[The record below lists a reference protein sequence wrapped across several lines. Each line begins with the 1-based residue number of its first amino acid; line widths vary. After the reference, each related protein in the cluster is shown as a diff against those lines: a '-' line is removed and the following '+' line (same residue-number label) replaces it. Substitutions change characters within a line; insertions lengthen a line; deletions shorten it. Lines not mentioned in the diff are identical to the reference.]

1 MRQEERDVGLRDYL
15 SVIQR
20 RKWIV
25 ILAIVSVTAS
35 SAIFA
40 PKSPPLYNATATVM
54 LEKPAAASPF
64 LKGIIM
70 HVPGDVI
77 DTQLKIFKSPQFAEK
92 VAKALSIKAARA
104 SKRIGEYA
112 ARSELPATVAG
123 IQRSISV
130 SKIED
135 TNLLQVNAL
144 ADNPKKAM
152 YIANAAA
159 EAFVVQSVK
168 ELTKETR
175 SAAKYIEEQLEIFKE
190 KLIKTEEALSEYKA
204 EVGQIAEPGIGRVG
218 GLEKQ
223 YIDTKLKRQIA
234 EAQLNVLR
242 EELAKLEMGIVPSIT
257 KTKSPVIE
265 KLREKLIDLEV
276 ERSLLLREYTEKHP
290 NVIEL
295 QEKIDETKEILSEET
310 SKVILVEKAV
320 LDPWTVYQDRV
331 KNILQLEIEISSAR
345 VREASLM
352 DLIEEYYSNVRD
364 EINKDTKLI
373 RLMREANT
381 IRATYNALAGK
392 IERIRISIAMV
403 IGKVKLVR
411 RATEPTAPIS
421 QKKRPGILIGCLLG
435 VVLGITAAFIE
446 EHMDMSLKTI
456 QEVTLYTALPV
467 IGVIPKI
474 MTREEKE
481 RRKQFLGIIDLKR
494 KQIAKTINEFIG
506 REKKKRG

>member
-25 ILAIVSVTAS
+25 ILAIVSVTLS

-40 PKSPPLYNATATVM
+40 PKSPTLYSATATVM
-54 LEKPAAASPF
+54 LEKPAAASQF

-70 HVPGDVI
+70 HVPADVM
-77 DTQLKIFKSPQFAEK
+77 DTQLRIFESPQFAEK
-92 VAKALSIKAARA
+92 VAKTLSIKAARA

-112 ARSELPATVAG
+112 ARSELPSTIAS
-123 IQRSISV
+123 IQNSV
-130 SKIED
+130 SAAKIEN
-135 TNLLQVNAL
+135 TNLLQVKAI

-159 EAFVVQSVK
+159 EVFVVQSVK

-175 SAAKYIEEQLEIFKE
+175 SAAKYIEEQLEVFKE
-190 KLIKTEEALSEYKA
+190 KLIKTEEALSGYKTD
-204 EVGQIAEPGIGRVG
+204 VGQVADPAIGRVG

-242 EELAKLEMGIVPSIT
+242 GELAKLELGIVPSIT

-290 NVIEL
+290 SVIEL
-295 QEKIDETKEILSEET
+295 QERIDETKEVLSEET
-310 SKVILVEKAV
+310 GMVVLVEKAV
-320 LDPWTVYQDRV
+320 LDPWTVYQDRI
-331 KNILQLEIEISSAR
+331 KNILQLEIEISSAN

-364 EINKDTKLI
+364 VINKDTKLV
-373 RLMREANT
+373 RLKREANT

-403 IGKVKLVR
+403 TGKVKLVR
-411 RATEPTAPIS
+411 RATEPTAPVS
-421 QKKRPGILIGCLLG
+421 QKKRSEILIGCLLG
-435 VVLGITAAFIE
+435 IVLGIAAAFIE

-456 QEVTLYTALPV
+456 QDVTLYTALPV
-467 IGVIPKI
+467 IGVIPRI

-481 RRKQFLGIIDLKR
+481 RRKQFLEIINLKR
-494 KQIAKTINEFIG
+494 KQITKTLNEFIE
-506 REKKKRG
+506 RKKKKRG